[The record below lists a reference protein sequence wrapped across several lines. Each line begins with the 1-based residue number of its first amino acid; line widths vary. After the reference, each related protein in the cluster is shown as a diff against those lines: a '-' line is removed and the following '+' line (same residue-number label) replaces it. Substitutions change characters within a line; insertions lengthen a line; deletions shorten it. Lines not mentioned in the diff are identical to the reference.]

1 MDIDP
6 IHENLNTTFV
16 DLGSLVKHLYGL
28 QFVGR
33 VHIEL
38 SSYEADIVFR
48 SKNLVHAREYDH
60 LTGRLRDGEKALRS
74 ILLKAKEPNGRI
86 NVYREI
92 EQIGRK
98 PIPAKIFVD
107 EAIVSGARRMAYGFC
122 DTNASSVFAEQ
133 DILDLGC
140 IDRDRYE
147 FKQLILELLK
157 NATAAFTKQGLDF
170 EVLFRNACIIMADR
184 FSFTLPD
191 AGELQFKE
199 ERLYVAEHITAAKLA
214 NAISAIL
221 GHVLFQLRTS
231 SEHRDLFDHTTN
243 RMRAVLARRN
253 SLLDRLVLRRQF
265 EKLVDY

>member
-6 IHENLNTTFV
+6 IHENLNTAFV
-16 DLGSLVKHLYGL
+16 DLGSLVKHLYRL

-60 LTGRLRDGEKALRS
+60 LTGRLSDGEAALRS
-74 ILLKAKEPNGRI
+74 ILEKAKEPNGRI

-92 EQIGRK
+92 EMIKRE
-98 PIPAKIFVD
+98 PSTAKVFVD
-107 EAIVSGARRMAYGFC
+107 EAIVSGARKMAYGFC
-122 DTNASSVFAEQ
+122 DTNASSVFAER
-133 DILDLGC
+133 DILDLGS
-140 IDRDRYE
+140 IDRDRDE
-147 FKQLILELLK
+147 FKELVLELLK
-157 NATAAFTKQGLDF
+157 NATVAFKRQGLDF
-170 EVLFRNACIIMADR
+170 ELLFRNACIITADR
-184 FSFTLPD
+184 YSFTLPE
-191 AGELQFKE
+191 AGELEFKE
-199 ERLYVAEHITAAKLA
+199 ERLYVAEHITADKLA

-231 SEHRDLFDHTTN
+231 SEHQDLFDHTTN

-253 SLLDRLVLRRQF
+253 SLLDRMVLRRQF
-265 EKLVDY
+265 EKLVD